1 MLRDLWESS
10 PGADKLERGF
20 QNGTC
25 QHEHPY
31 GTMSFY
37 KWLLPVTMSQDELQL
52 PPNSWEALQDHQVG
66 LTQAPFKL
74 LSCLGPQCM
83 RFYVCP
89 LRVESLCPMALWLS
103 RR

>member
-74 LSCLGPQCM
+74 LLLIWVLDGK
-83 RFYVCP
+83 F
-89 LRVESLCPMALWLS
+89 SLCAL
-103 RR
+103 